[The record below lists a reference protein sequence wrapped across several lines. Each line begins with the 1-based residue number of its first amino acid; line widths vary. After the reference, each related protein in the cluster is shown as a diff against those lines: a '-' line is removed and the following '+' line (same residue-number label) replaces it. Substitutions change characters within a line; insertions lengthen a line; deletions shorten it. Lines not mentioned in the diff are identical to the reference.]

1 MNLTEE
7 QRIILKEIFDRPL
20 PYKHAGVDVHLQ
32 SHETEFSTYNKYNPK
47 HLYRFQAPGIKVDKT
62 GRKRK
67 VKNTYDV
74 EIYHYD
80 NKPLS
85 TKDTSQHGEVIFRKK
100 NRQSGDK
107 GDVTATGD
115 SGKMSPHVFSTVLHI
130 AHNHARRHD
139 LTHLRFSASNKE
151 PSRVS
156 LYKTASERYGGGVIP
171 PDKFERRVKS
181 ELPARARERGL
192 RGDYLHPS
200 LNPSLPFQGR
210 IQTTKQDRINA
221 IGWSNNI
228 PRSAGNTAQRQ
239 AIWRAA
245 TGSTEFKIPVR
256 GSKNERAAN
265 LGKQGPENEE
275 ESKRIETR
283 MKDIHAKVNI
293 GAPKSRNGWE
303 RDDVSFPW
311 ERHDMYESIN
321 NTDEQVDL
329 LKEYIILSEARIK
342 IVKLRIRRGK
352 IQRRKKVSNVKGF
365 TMRGGKLTRMPTR
378 ERLKRKIGQRRG
390 KLKRKAKKARMLLAR
405 KRAIRK
411 RKALGLK

>member
-7 QRIILKEIFDRPL
+7 QRKLITEIFNRPL
-20 PYKHAGVDVHLQ
+20 PYKHAGIDVHLQ
-32 SHETEFSTYNKYNPK
+32 SHEAPANAYVKYNPK
-47 HLYRFQAPGIKVDKT
+47 HLYRFQAPGIKVDKK
-62 GRKRK
+62 GVKRK

-74 EIYHYD
+74 EIYHHD

-100 NRQSGDK
+100 SKSDGKD
-107 GDVTATGD
+107 DVTATGD

-210 IQTTKQDRINA
+210 ISNTKQNRINA
-221 IGWSNNI
+221 IGWAANI
-228 PRSAGNTAQRQ
+228 PRSAGNAVQRQ

-245 TGSTEFKIPVR
+245 TGSTEFKIPVKDN
-256 GSKNERAAN
+256 KNERAAN

-283 MKDIHAKVNI
+283 MKDIHAKANS
-293 GAPKSRNGWE
+293 GAPKSRNGWQA
-303 RDDVSFPW
+303 DDYISF
-311 ERHDMYESIN
+311 DESIN